1 MKILLINLLAFLLL
15 VPVNGQK
22 HNPEY
27 DSLLAKRLGA
37 DDYGMKRYVLV
48 ILKTGTAVI
57 EPGARRDSLFMG
69 HMENINRLAEV
80 GKLVVAGP
88 LGDNSFAY
96 RGIFI
101 LNVPTIAEAQKLIY
115 TDPTVKEQIFDAELI
130 EWYGSAALGEYLDTD
145 RKAGKYKF

>member
-1 MKILLINLLAFLLL
+1 MLL
-15 VPVNGQK
+15 VSVNGQK

-48 ILKTGTAVI
+48 ILKTGTAII
-57 EPGARRDSLFMG
+57 EPGARRDSLFKG
-69 HMENINRLAEV
+69 HMENINRLAEE
-80 GKLVVAGP
+80 GKLVVTGP

-101 LNVPTIAEAQKLIY
+101 LKVPTIAEAQKLIY